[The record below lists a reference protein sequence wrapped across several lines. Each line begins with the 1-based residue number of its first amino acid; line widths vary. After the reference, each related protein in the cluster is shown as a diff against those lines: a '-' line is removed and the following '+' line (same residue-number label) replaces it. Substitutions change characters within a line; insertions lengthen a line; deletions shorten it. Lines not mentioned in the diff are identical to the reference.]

1 MSSLQPDPG
10 WARSTGHVTVGD
22 LEATRADNVADRLAI
37 AERVHL
43 YGWGYDERNRD
54 LLAGCFTEDGTW
66 EGHIMGVDSVGP
78 FVGREA
84 LADFLTS
91 FWDEQTDQRRHIF
104 TNVVVSDIT
113 ETTGVA
119 HAYLMLTAST
129 GGEMQ
134 PVTVGPYRL
143 EMRKEADIW
152 RISRLA
158 AGFDAP
164 F

>member
-1 MSSLQPDPG
+1 MSSLEPNPG
-10 WARSTGHVTVGD
+10 WARSAGHVTVGD
-22 LEATRADNVADRLAI
+22 LGGVDAATVADRLAVV
-37 AERVHL
+37 ERVHL

-66 EGHIMGVDSVGP
+66 EGHVMGIDSVGP

-84 LADFLTS
+84 VVDFLAA

-104 TNVVVSDIT
+104 TNVVVSDLT
-113 ETTGVA
+113 ATSGVA

-129 GGEMQ
+129 GGEMK

-143 EMRKEADIW
+143 EMRKASGIW